1 MFDLNLYRYSAPTR
15 LDWLSTSALCQQS
28 CRAARVLPAFPCF
41 EVLMHQVIATITFV
55 VGLIGLAEKGLAA
68 TQYPLTLNNCGRQVT
83 FTKPPARIVSI
94 GQGMTEVLFSLGL
107 ADKIAG
113 TAVWVGPVL
122 PDYAEANRRIRRL
135 ADNDPS
141 FEAVVGRGPD
151 LVAAEFEWH
160 VGEHGSI
167 GKREQFADLGINT
180 YIAPADC
187 VAKVNT
193 NGGDGVRKELFTMD
207 LIYQEIT
214 ELSEIFDVRA
224 RGDALIA
231 GLKKREERAVASI
244 AGASGNNVSVVFW
257 FSSKEVGGDAFIA
270 GKNSAPAYIL
280 KTIGAKNVVTTEE
293 EWPLVGWET
302 IAQANPVVIVLA
314 TMDRRRYAADDPK
327 VKIGFLENDPVTKE
341 LDAVKKKHFVMMDAQ
356 SMNPTIR
363 TIDGI
368 ETLANDF
375 KTFGLAQ

>member
-1 MFDLNLYRYSAPTR
+1 MR
-15 LDWLSTSALCQQS
+15 QI
-28 CRAARVLPAFPCF
+28 
-41 EVLMHQVIATITFV
+41 IATLTFAL
-55 VGLIGLAEKGLAA
+55 GLTGFAGTSLAA
-68 TQYPLTLNNCGRQVT
+68 TQYPLTLNNCGQQVT
-83 FTKPPARIVSI
+83 FKKAPEKIVSI

-107 ADKIAG
+107 AGKVAG

-122 PDYAEANRRIRRL
+122 PQYADANSKIKRL

-141 FEAVVGRGPD
+141 FEAVVGQEPD

-160 VGEHGSI
+160 VGAQGSV
-167 GKREQFADLGINT
+167 GKREQFADLGITT

-187 VAKVNT
+187 VAKINAD
-193 NGGDGVRKELFTMD
+193 GGDGVRKELFTMN
-207 LIYQEIT
+207 LIYQEIA
-214 ELSEIFDVRA
+214 ELSEIFDVKD

-231 GLKKREERAVASI
+231 DLKKREAAAVASI
-244 AGASGNNVSVVFW
+244 SGASGKNLPVVFW
-257 FSSKEVGGDAFIA
+257 FSSKEVKGDAFIA

-280 KTIGAKNVVTTEE
+280 KTVGAKNVVTTEE

-302 IAQANPVVIVLA
+302 IAQANPAVIVLA

-327 VKIGFLENDPVTKE
+327 VKIDFLENDPVTKE
-341 LDAVKKKHFVMMDAQ
+341 LEAVKNKHFVMMDAQ

-368 ETLANDF
+368 ETLANGI
-375 KTFGLAQ
+375 KTFGLTQ

>member
-1 MFDLNLYRYSAPTR
+1 MRHFLT
-15 LDWLSTSALCQQS
+15 
-28 CRAARVLPAFPCF
+28 
-41 EVLMHQVIATITFV
+41 TITFAF
-55 VGLIGLAEKGLAA
+55 GLTGFAASGLAA
-68 TQYPLTLNNCGRQVT
+68 TQYPLTISNCGQKVT
-83 FTKPPARIVSI
+83 FQKAPAKIVSI
-94 GQGMTEVLFSLGL
+94 GQGMTEILFSLGL

-122 PDYAEANRRIRRL
+122 PQYAEANARIPRL

-141 FEAVVGRGPD
+141 FESVVGKEPD

-160 VGEHGSI
+160 VGPQGSV
-167 GKREQFADLGINT
+167 GKREQFSELGINT
-180 YIAPADC
+180 YIAPTDC
-187 VAKVNT
+187 VAKVNAD
-193 NGGDGVRKELFTMD
+193 GGDGVRKELFTMD
-207 LIYQEIT
+207 LIYQEIG
-214 ELSEIFDVRA
+214 ELAEIFDVED

-231 GLKKREERAVASI
+231 DLKKREADAVASI
-244 AGASGNNVSVVFW
+244 SAAKSKDLPIVFW

-280 KTIGAKNVVTTEE
+280 KTVGARNVVTTEE

-302 IAQANPVVIVLA
+302 IAQANPAVIVIA

-327 VKIGFLENDPVTKE
+327 VKLEFLEKDPVTSQ
-341 LDAVKKKHFVMMDAQ
+341 LDAVRNKHFVLMDAQ

-368 ETLANDF
+368 EILA
-375 KTFGLAQ
+375 KGIRSFGLAR

>member
-1 MFDLNLYRYSAPTR
+1 MA
-15 LDWLSTSALCQQS
+15 
-28 CRAARVLPAFPCF
+28 CR
-41 EVLMHQVIATITFV
+41 
-55 VGLIGLAEKGLAA
+55 
-68 TQYPLTLNNCGRQVT
+68 
-83 FTKPPARIVSI
+83 
-94 GQGMTEVLFSLGL
+94 L

-122 PDYAEANRRIRRL
+122 PQYADVNSGIKRL

-141 FEAVVGRGPD
+141 FESVVGAEPD

-160 VGEHGSI
+160 VGTQGSV
-167 GKREQFADLGINT
+167 GKREQFKDLGINT
-180 YIAPADC
+180 YVAPADC

-193 NGGDGVRKELFTMD
+193 DGGDGVRKELFTMD
-207 LIYQEIT
+207 LIYQEIA
-214 ELSEIFDVRA
+214 ELSEIFDVKD

-231 GLKKREERAVASI
+231 ELKKREADAVASV
-244 AGASGNNVSVVFW
+244 AGAAAKNLPVVFW
-257 FSSKEVGGDAFIA
+257 FSSKEVKGDAFIA

-280 KTIGAKNVVTTEE
+280 KTLGARNVVTTEE

-302 IAQANPVVIVLA
+302 ITQANPSVIVIA

-327 VKIGFLENDPVTKE
+327 VKVDFLENDPVTRE
-341 LDAVKKKHFVMMDAQ
+341 LDAVKNKRFIMMDAQ

-368 ETLANDF
+368 ETLAKDI
-375 KTFGLAQ
+375 KSFGLAQ

>member
-1 MFDLNLYRYSAPTR
+1 MRHFLT
-15 LDWLSTSALCQQS
+15 
-28 CRAARVLPAFPCF
+28 
-41 EVLMHQVIATITFV
+41 TITFAL
-55 VGLIGLAEKGLAA
+55 GLTGFAASGFAA
-68 TQYPLTLNNCGRQVT
+68 TQYPLTINNCGEKVT
-83 FTKPPARIVSI
+83 FQKAPAKIVSI
-94 GQGMTEVLFSLGL
+94 GHGMTEILFSLGL

-122 PDYAEANRRIRRL
+122 PQYAEANAKIPRL

-141 FEAVVGRGPD
+141 FESVVGKEPD

-160 VGEHGSI
+160 VGTQGSV
-167 GKREQFADLGINT
+167 GKRQQFSELGINT
-180 YIAPADC
+180 YVAPTDC

-193 NGGDGVRKELFTMD
+193 DGGDGVRKELFTMG
-207 LIYQEIT
+207 LVYQEID
-214 ELSEIFDVRA
+214 ELAQIFDVKD

-231 GLKKREERAVASI
+231 DLKKREADAVASI
-244 AGASGNNVSVVFW
+244 AGAKAKDLPIVFW
-257 FSSKEVGGDAFIA
+257 FSSKEVSGDAYIA

-280 KTIGAKNVVTTEE
+280 KTIGARNVVTTEE

-302 IAQANPVVIVLA
+302 IAQANPAVIVIA

-327 VKIGFLENDPVTKE
+327 VKVDFLEKDPVTSQ
-341 LDAVKKKHFVMMDAQ
+341 LDAVKNKHFVMMDAQ

-368 ETLANDF
+368 EILA
-375 KTFGLAQ
+375 KGIKSFGLAQ

>member
-1 MFDLNLYRYSAPTR
+1 MRQT
-15 LDWLSTSALCQQS
+15 
-28 CRAARVLPAFPCF
+28 
-41 EVLMHQVIATITFV
+41 IATITFA
-55 VGLIGLAEKGLAA
+55 LGLAGLAGTAFAA
-68 TQYPLTLNNCGRQVT
+68 TRYPLTLENCGRQVT
-83 FTKPPARIVSI
+83 FEKAPEKIVSI

-122 PDYAEANRRIRRL
+122 PQYAEANSRIKRL

-141 FEAVVGRGPD
+141 FEAVVGQEPD

-160 VGEHGSI
+160 VGAQGSV
-167 GKREQFADLGINT
+167 GKREQFADLGIET

-187 VAKVNT
+187 VAKINT
-193 NGGDGVRKELFTMD
+193 DGGDGVRETLFTMD
-207 LIYQEIT
+207 LVYREIA
-214 ELSEIFDVRA
+214 ELSEIFDVKD

-231 GLKKREERAVASI
+231 ELKKREADAVASI
-244 AGASGNNVSVVFW
+244 AGAAGKNLPVVFW
-257 FSSKEVGGDAFIA
+257 FSSKEVNGDAFIA

-302 IAQANPVVIVLA
+302 IAQANPAVIVLA

-327 VKIGFLENDPVTKE
+327 VKIDFLENDPVTKE
-341 LDAVKKKHFVMMDAQ
+341 LDAVKNRHFVMMDAQ

-368 ETLANDF
+368 ETLANGI
-375 KTFGLAQ
+375 KAFGLAQ

>member
-1 MFDLNLYRYSAPTR
+1 MR
-15 LDWLSTSALCQQS
+15 QI
-28 CRAARVLPAFPCF
+28 
-41 EVLMHQVIATITFV
+41 IATISFA
-55 VGLIGLAEKGLAA
+55 VGLTALAGTGFAA
-68 TQYPLTLNNCGRQVT
+68 TQYPLTINNCGQPVT
-83 FTKPPARIVSI
+83 FTKAPEKIVSI

-122 PDYAEANRRIRRL
+122 PAYAEANGKIKRL

-141 FEAVVGRGPD
+141 FESVVGEEPD

-160 VGEHGSI
+160 VGVQGAV

-180 YIAPADC
+180 YVAPADC
-187 VAKVNT
+187 VAKINT
-193 NGGDGVRKELFTMD
+193 DGGDGVRKELFTMD
-207 LIYQEIT
+207 LIYQEIA
-214 ELSEIFDVRA
+214 ELSEIFDIKE

-231 GLKKREERAVASI
+231 DLKKREADAVASI
-244 AGASGNNVSVVFW
+244 EGAAGKNLPVVFW
-257 FSSKEVGGDAFIA
+257 FSSKEVSGDAFIA

-302 IAQANPVVIVLA
+302 ISQANPAVIVLA
-314 TMDRRRYAADDPK
+314 TMDRRRYAADDPQT
-327 VKIGFLENDPVTKE
+327 KIDFLENDPVTRE
-341 LDAVKKKHFVMMDAQ
+341 LDAVKNKRFVMMDAQ

-368 ETLANDF
+368 ETLAAGI
-375 KTFGLAQ
+375 KSFGLSQ

>member
-1 MFDLNLYRYSAPTR
+1 
-15 LDWLSTSALCQQS
+15 
-28 CRAARVLPAFPCF
+28 
-41 EVLMHQVIATITFV
+41 
-55 VGLIGLAEKGLAA
+55 
-68 TQYPLTLNNCGRQVT
+68 VT
-83 FTKPPARIVSI
+83 FQKAPARIVSI
-94 GQGMTEVLFSLGL
+94 GQGMTEILFSLGL

-122 PDYAEANRRIRRL
+122 PQYAEANSKIKRL

-141 FEAVVGRGPD
+141 FESVVGQEPD

-160 VGEHGSI
+160 VGAQGSV
-167 GKREQFADLGINT
+167 GKREQFKDLGINT
-180 YIAPADC
+180 YLAPADC

-193 NGGDGVRKELFTMD
+193 DGGDGVRGELFTMD
-207 LIYQEIT
+207 LIYREIA
-214 ELSEIFDVRA
+214 ELSEIFDVKD
-224 RGDALIA
+224 RGDALISA
-231 GLKKREERAVASI
+231 LKKREADAVASI
-244 AGASGNNVSVVFW
+244 SGASGKNLPVVFW
-257 FSSKEVGGDAFIA
+257 FSSREVSGDAFIA

-302 IAQANPVVIVLA
+302 IAQANPAVIVLA

-327 VKIGFLENDPVTKE
+327 VKVDFLENDPVTKE
-341 LDAVKKKHFVMMDAQ
+341 LDAVKNKHFVMMDAQ

-368 ETLANDF
+368 ETLANGI
-375 KTFGLAQ
+375 KSFGLAQ